1 MNLKLKQRQF
11 LYWRPVRQ
19 ALHTSRMLVLPGFQG
34 VPLFDVILFF
44 AKGLKQGV
52 INQRAAAIS
61 FQFFLSLFPLLLASF
76 TLLPFMHL
84 EHYIP
89 MIIETLENFLPD
101 STQNFI
107 RSTVTDLLSHKHKGL
122 MSIGFISSLYVA
134 SSGFNTLMLTFNS
147 SAHATRKRKFLI
159 RRLIAVG
166 MVVGV
171 FVAVIIS
178 FSLIILSRH
187 LFMYLV
193 INDWIDSLVQLYV
206 LKIIKWAVI
215 IFLLYIVLASIYYIT
230 PIDKRGY
237 KFFSAGATLAT
248 IMIILMSS
256 GFNWYIVHFSRYNA
270 LYGSIGAIIIFLLW
284 LYLNSYVLILGFEL
298 NASIAEAYT
307 EGHSLRKNDSS
318 NDKVRISRTSTNML
332 NPRRL
337 KIIFNRSK
345 ILSLFKKDK
354 TSD

>member
-1 MNLKLKQRQF
+1 
-11 LYWRPVRQ
+11 
-19 ALHTSRMLVLPGFQG
+19 
-34 VPLFDVILFF
+34 
-44 AKGLKQGV
+44 
-52 INQRAAAIS
+52 
-61 FQFFLSLFPLLLASF
+61 
-76 TLLPFMHL
+76 
-84 EHYIP
+84 
-89 MIIETLENFLPD
+89 
-101 STQNFI
+101 
-107 RSTVTDLLSHKHKGL
+107 

-248 IMIILMSS
+248 IMFILMSS